1 MEYKV
6 KYDPEADAL
15 LLLLRNKG
23 TLDYAEEIGDIIVHY
38 DKNGRIL
45 LIEILNAGKIIP
57 KLVEA
62 LAKRE
67 ATIPVKTQ

>member
-23 TLDYAEEIGDIIVHY
+23 TLDYAEEVGDIIVHY

>member
-1 MEYKV
+1 MKLNTIQKQTHY
-6 KYDPEADAL
+6 YYYI
-15 LLLLRNKG
+15 RNKG
-23 TLDYAEEIGDIIVHY
+23 TLDYAEEVGDIIVHY

>member
-23 TLDYAEEIGDIIVHY
+23 ILDYAEEIGDIIVHY
-38 DKNGRIL
+38 DKNGRTL
-45 LIEILNAGKIIP
+45 LIEILNASKIIP